1 MSLAL
6 EEISREA
13 MALPIYERLALANQ
27 LLESAESLNEKS
39 DEVSAAWESE
49 IQDRF
54 RAIDEGLVVGHP
66 YEAVQQEVATLLAR

>member
-13 MALPIYERLALANQ
+13 MALPISERLALANQ

-49 IQDRF
+49 IQDRI
-54 RAIDEGLVVGHP
+54 RAIDEGLVVGHS
-66 YEAVQQEVATLLAR
+66 YEAVQQEVAKLLAR